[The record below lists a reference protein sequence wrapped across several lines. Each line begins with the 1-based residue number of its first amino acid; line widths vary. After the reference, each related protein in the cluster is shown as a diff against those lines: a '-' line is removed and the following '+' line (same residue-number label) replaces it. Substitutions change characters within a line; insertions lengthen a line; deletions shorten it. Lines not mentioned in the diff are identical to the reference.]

1 MAQQK
6 IRIQDNLWYVRRLVS
21 LVSDAVKIQP
31 DAEFFAGRVLADAVF
46 AESALR
52 RLKELLESSTRL
64 MDRAEYLVLLARSAR
79 SLAEAVSDL
88 ASGDGELCLGVAD
101 QKAQMDSLTRSLKK
115 LASEIRD
122 LASEALDEGTADG
135 DVVSGDE
142 LSELLRGENPEP

>member
-6 IRIQDNLWYVRRLVS
+6 IRIQDNLWYLRRLVA

-31 DAEFFAGRVLADAVF
+31 DADLFAGRVLEDAEF
-46 AESALR
+46 AKGALINF
-52 RLKELLESSTRL
+52 KTLLESNTRL
-64 MDRAEYLVLLARSAR
+64 MDRGEYLVLLSRSAR

-88 ASGDGELCLGVAD
+88 ASGDGDLSRSLAD
-101 QKAQMDSLTRSLKK
+101 RRPDLESLTRNLKN

-122 LASEALDEGTADG
+122 LASTALNEGASDG

-142 LSELLRGENPEP
+142 LSELLRGEAP

>member
-31 DAEFFAGRVLADAVF
+31 DAEFFAPRVLDDAVF

-52 RLKELLESSTRL
+52 RIKELLEASTRL
-64 MDRAEYLVLLARSAR
+64 MDRAEYLVLLSRSAR

-88 ASGDGELCLGVAD
+88 ASGDGELCQGVAD
-101 QKAQMDSLTRSLKK
+101 RKAQMDSLTRGLKG

-122 LASEALDEGTADG
+122 LASEAMNEGTADG

-142 LSELLRGENPEP
+142 LSELLRGGNPES